1 MAPSPLAGL
10 RGALASL
17 DTPLLLF
24 ATLRV
29 LTRFAVWL
37 TGAGRRTPRF
47 VQRAAV
53 AAHFAALAAAG
64 VALFAALFVDE
75 GKFQDDFE
83 RCGPSVLK
91 RQTGLVGSALLF
103 LYASSSSFFVVCAS
117 VLGLRLLAAGDTA
130 AAFIAANVA
139 LVDDS
144 RDLDSMFATVGMGV
158 MYSYVVQIAQARWKE
173 CGVRDAALLAAVA
186 WVAAAMHAF
195 SAIRRAWR
203 VLRA

>member
-17 DTPLLLF
+17 DTPLLLL

-29 LTRFAVWL
+29 LTRLAVWL
-37 TGAGRRTPRF
+37 TGAGRRTPRL

-53 AAHFAALAAAG
+53 AAHFAALAAAC
-64 VALFAALFVDE
+64 VALFAALFIDE

-103 LYASSSSFFVVCAS
+103 LYASSSSFFVVASS

-130 AAFIAANVA
+130 AAFVAANVA

-144 RDLDSMFATVGMGV
+144 RDLDSMIATIGLGVG
-158 MYSYVVQIAQARWKE
+158 YSYVVQLAQARSKE